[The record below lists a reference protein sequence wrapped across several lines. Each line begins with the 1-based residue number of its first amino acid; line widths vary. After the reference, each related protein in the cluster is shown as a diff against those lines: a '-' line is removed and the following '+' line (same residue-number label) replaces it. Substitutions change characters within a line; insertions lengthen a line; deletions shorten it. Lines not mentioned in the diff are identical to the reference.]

1 MNNKL
6 PEKLTLLRK
15 YYGLSQGEV
24 AQALDIPVT
33 EYMNWENGNSIC
45 AIYELRILAEL
56 FRVPVQALVDNTKI
70 ISVASPDPEET
81 DQLEQAKTSQFAK
94 PDNTLLSGVSS
105 SAPTAELPVDEATKT
120 IDTLQFQGT
129 DMNEIVDV
137 LPEQEATVT
146 MQSTI
151 PAEVIREPVRKKKV
165 KRKSVIYLSAGLIAV
180 LVLAL
185 LGIMLGRGGKTE
197 VSLSS
202 LNRLALGDQFSIY
215 IDKDENV
222 QIRGAL
228 NNADAFEK
236 DIVQVSAFGN
246 FALGL
251 KKDGTVVCSQT
262 DFDTSDLNDA
272 VQIAA
277 GRTHA
282 AVLKSNGTVAC
293 KGSTAGCEA
302 VSEWRN
308 IKLIRAGDDVTV
320 GVVKDGSVLA
330 GGNVPAALLSE
341 AGVKDVAISGR
352 EILVLHLDGTVA
364 AYPVG
369 YGETSQV
376 TGWENISDVQAGALI
391 SAGITTEGN
400 VEISLGMLDERTSE
414 NIMRRVNKWSNIR
427 FLAVSGNTVIAVDQS
442 GKMYGAGDNT
452 YHQYDVNEDDPEDLP
467 EAEPLGTVQNINFS
481 VSTGNI
487 NVSWDAVANADYY
500 IVSINTSPAKEQRVS
515 GVTTSFPASA
525 LKDGETYKI
534 TITAC
539 ANNENEFAPGEPVTV
554 EYKYNMKTIQ
564 LDSPDGL
571 NAQLNEDGSW
581 TFTWNKVDH
590 ADYYV
595 FYFENGK
602 GAKVNDPM
610 YTVEEELTAGQTYAV
625 KVKAVSKADQYTDS
639 QPAEGQFRYAGIDYQ
654 VTINLHDTSGKSVK
668 KFDVRVKGGS
678 YTYNELV
685 GDNVPEGYEL
695 ADKLEMIDIYQK
707 QTLNILV
714 NEIITEEPEPS
725 EG

>member
-70 ISVASPDPEET
+70 ISVANTEET
-81 DQLEQAKTSQFAK
+81 DQLEMAKTSQFAK

-120 IDTLQFQGT
+120 IDTLQFQET

-137 LPEQEATVT
+137 LPEQEATLT

-151 PAEVIREPVRKKKV
+151 PAEVIREPVRNKKV
-165 KRKSVIYLSAGLIAV
+165 KRKSMIYLAAGLIAV
-180 LVLAL
+180 LVLAV
-185 LGIMLGRGGKTE
+185 LGFVLGRGGGKTE

-202 LNRLALGDQFSIY
+202 LNRLALGDQFSVY

-228 NNADAFEK
+228 NHADAFEK

-302 VSEWRN
+302 VSEWKN
-308 IKLIRAGDDVTV
+308 IKLVRAGDDVTV
-320 GVVKDGSVLA
+320 GIGKDGSILA
-330 GGNVPAALLSE
+330 SGNVPAALLSE
-341 AGVKDVAISGR
+341 GGIKDAAISGR

-364 AYPVG
+364 AYPLG
-369 YGETSQV
+369 YGDASQV
-376 TGWENISDVQAGALI
+376 SGWENISDVQAGAMI
-391 SAGITTEGN
+391 SAGITSEGN
-400 VEISLGMLDERTSE
+400 VEISLDMLDDRTSE

-427 FLAVSGNTVIAVDQS
+427 FLAVSGNTIIAVDQS

-452 YHQYDVNEDDPEDLP
+452 YHQYDVNEDDPEDEP
-467 EAEPLGTVQNINFS
+467 EAEPLGAVQNIGFS

-487 NVSWDAVANADYY
+487 NVSWDPVQNADYY
-500 IVSINTSPAKEQRVS
+500 IVGINTSPAKEQRVS
-515 GVTTSFPASA
+515 GVTTSFPASV

-539 ANNENEFAPGEPVTV
+539 ANNENAYAPGEPVTV

-564 LDSPDGL
+564 LNSPEGL
-571 NAQLNEDGSW
+571 NAQLNENGSW

-595 FYFENGK
+595 FYFDNGN
-602 GAKVNDPM
+602 GAEVNDPM
-610 YTVEEELTAGQTYAV
+610 YTVSEGLTAGQTYVV

-639 QPAEGQFRYAGIDYQ
+639 QPTEGQFRYAGVDYQ

-668 KFDVRVKGGS
+668 KFDVRVKGGA

-685 GDNVPEGYEL
+685 GDNVPEGYEI
-695 ADKLEMIDIYQK
+695 ADKLEMIEIYQK

-714 NEIITEEPEPS
+714 NEIRTEEAEPS